1 VVRPEKLSIA
11 HEGDATPDGQPS
23 IDGVVESSVFLGT
36 STQIVAQLPGDVSIT
51 VLVPN
56 ASEAER
62 TRLPGGGAR
71 VRLSW
76 ALEHMHLVREAS
88 SQPQAKEESDDQ

>member
-1 VVRPEKLSIA
+1 MIRHASEPA
-11 HEGDATPDGQPS
+11 DGNLPS
-23 IDGVVESSVFLGT
+23 VGGIVESSVYLGT
-36 STQIVAQLPGDVSIT
+36 STQIVVQLPSEVSMT

-62 TRLPGGGAR
+62 ARLPGGGAA

-76 ALEHMHLVREAS
+76 APEHMHVVRESDARAATTSNEGEQSCRPS
-88 SQPQAKEESDDQ
+88 S